1 MNRDKAILLIFLLVG
16 ILTMFSIPL
25 WFSAILIVI
34 VAVIFLIAPTILKV
48 SETSS
53 IASKIP
59 STKTILPGLFWLAA
73 IIFVLLLGL
82 ECITYIDGL
91 SPENFSSDT
100 TKKDYGYEGKFV
112 IQDESLKTCGNVT
125 VFNSDASD
133 EFWGIPLYWE
143 HPSFYIFGTGKGTI
157 KVVLDNGQEKYEKEA
172 RHIDGSFK
180 IKFGTVS
187 NYGRKD
193 IVYFIKNDI
202 SLTDDKPP
210 IYFDTD
216 RPYSVKVYFNGTYS
230 VFKINAGE

>member
-1 MNRDKAILLIFLLVG
+1 MIFSLLWFFVGFWISFGISLLIAAVLFVRALV
-16 ILTMFSIPL
+16 ISQAIP
-25 WFSAILIVI
+25 
-34 VAVIFLIAPTILKV
+34 V
-48 SETSS
+48 SKT
-53 IASKIP
+53 SKIP
-59 STKTILPGLFWLAA
+59 SIKNILPGLFWLIA
-73 IIFVLLLGL
+73 IIFVLLFVW

-100 TKKDYGYEGKFV
+100 TKKDYRYGGNFV

-157 KVVLDNGQEKYEKEA
+157 KVLLDNGVQEKYEKET
-172 RHIDGSFK
+172 HIDGSFK

-187 NYGRKD
+187 NYGRED
-193 IVYFIKNDI
+193 IAYFIVNDI

-210 IYFDTD
+210 IHLDTY
-216 RPYSVKVYFNGTYS
+216 RPYSVKVYFNGTYN